1 MSAAIATTGFQPSR
15 ALPRGL
21 DKAVQAPAVHA
32 QDVHARGVQ
41 MQPVQA
47 AQVQSGVVR
56 TRLRLTRRGRVVFT
70 ALAALPLVI
79 WVLVLVLGSGAAAAD
94 VDSAGATFEYVTV
107 GQGDSLWA
115 IAEAIDPSGDVREV
129 IAEIVRL
136 NGLDDAVVEPG
147 QRLAL
152 PLAP

>member
-1 MSAAIATTGFQPSR
+1 MSAVIATTGFQPSR
-15 ALPRGL
+15 ARPRGF
-21 DKAVQAPAVHA
+21 DQTQQAQAPAQTA
-32 QDVHARGVQ
+32 
-41 MQPVQA
+41 M
-47 AQVQSGVVR
+47 VR

-70 ALAALPLVI
+70 GLAALPLVI
-79 WVLVLVLGSGAAAAD
+79 WAFVLVLGSGAAAAD

-107 GQGDSLWA
+107 GEGDSLWG
-115 IAEAIDPSGDVREV
+115 IAETLDPSGDVREV

>member
-15 ALPRGL
+15 ALPREQ
-21 DKAVQAPAVHA
+21 AQAP
-32 QDVHARGVQ
+32 
-41 MQPVQA
+41 
-47 AQVQSGVVR
+47 QVTTVVR

-70 ALAALPLVI
+70 GLAALPLVI
-79 WVLVLVLGSGAAAAD
+79 WAFVLVLGSGAAAAD

-107 GQGDSLWA
+107 GEGDSLWG

-152 PLAP
+152 PLAR

>member
-1 MSAAIATTGFQPSR
+1 MSAVIATTGFQPSR
-15 ALPRGL
+15 ALPRGF
-21 DKAVQAPAVHA
+21 DQTQQAQAPA
-32 QDVHARGVQ
+32 QTT
-41 MQPVQA
+41 
-47 AQVQSGVVR
+47 VVR

-70 ALAALPLVI
+70 GLAALPLVI
-79 WVLVLVLGSGAAAAD
+79 WAFVLVLGSGAAAAD

-107 GQGDSLWA
+107 GEGDSLWG
-115 IAEAIDPSGDVREV
+115 IAETLDPSGDVREV

>member
-15 ALPRGL
+15 ALPRE
-21 DKAVQAPAVHA
+21 QA
-32 QDVHARGVQ
+32 
-41 MQPVQA
+41 QA
-47 AQVQSGVVR
+47 AQVPSAVVR

-70 ALAALPLVI
+70 GLASLPLVI
-79 WVLVLVLGSGAAAAD
+79 WAFVLVLGSGVAAAD
-94 VDSAGATFEYVTV
+94 VDSAGATFEYITV
-107 GQGDSLWA
+107 GQGDSLWG

>member
-15 ALPRGL
+15 ALPR
-21 DKAVQAPAVHA
+21 DPARSN
-32 QDVHARGVQ
+32 DST
-41 MQPVQA
+41 P
-47 AQVQSGVVR
+47 STVVR

-70 ALAALPLVI
+70 GLAALPLVI
-79 WVLVLVLGSGAAAAD
+79 WAFVVVLGAGAAAAD
-94 VDSAGATFEYVTV
+94 VDSAGAVFEYVTV

-115 IAEAIDPSGDVREV
+115 IAESIDPSGDVREV
-129 IAEIVRL
+129 IDEIIRL

-152 PLAP
+152 PLAQ

>member
-1 MSAAIATTGFQPSR
+1 MSAAIATTGFQASR
-15 ALPRGL
+15 ALPRDFDTSVRAQGVYTQTGV
-21 DKAVQAPAVHA
+21 AHAPSA
-32 QDVHARGVQ
+32 
-41 MQPVQA
+41 
-47 AQVQSGVVR
+47 VVR

-70 ALAALPLVI
+70 MLAALPLVV